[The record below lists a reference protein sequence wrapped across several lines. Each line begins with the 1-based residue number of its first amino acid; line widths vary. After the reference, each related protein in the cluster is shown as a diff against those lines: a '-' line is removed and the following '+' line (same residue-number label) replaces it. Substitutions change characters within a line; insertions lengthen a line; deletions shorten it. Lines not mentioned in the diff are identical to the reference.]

1 MIKCEVI
8 ENFTLEKFNQLKN
21 VNKVISR
28 KDNEFGVKDTFE
40 CDKEMADYLL
50 GNNVLNKKV
59 VKVIEVQK
67 IPEVKNVDET
77 IERIEE
83 SAKEEIELNQFGNP
97 IGTREIK
104 PKKKKTSKK

>member
-8 ENFTLEKFNQLKN
+8 ENFTLENYSKLKN
-21 VNKVISR
+21 VNRVISR

-40 CDKEMADYLL
+40 CNKEMADYLL

-59 VKVIEVQK
+59 VKVIEVQEVPK
-67 IPEVKNVDET
+67 VKNVDEA

-83 SAKEEIELNQFGNP
+83 SAKEEVELNEFGNP
-97 IGTREIK
+97 VGTRKIK
-104 PKKKKTSKK
+104 SKKKKTSKK

>member
-50 GNNVLNKKV
+50 GNNVLNKIV
-59 VKVIEVQK
+59 VKVIEVQEVPK
-67 IPEVKNVDET
+67 VKN
-77 IERIEE
+77 IEE
-83 SAKEEIELNQFGNP
+83 TLQENALAEEATNAYLDNKP
-97 IGTREIK
+97 ISL
-104 PKKKKTSKK
+104 KKKKTSKK